1 MDDLTKH
8 CNCLSLSE
16 REGDDICFK
25 KDRCSKEHIIVGM
38 FLTRCALNMDAMAR
52 TFKPL

>member
-8 CNCLSLSE
+8 WNCLSLFE

-25 KDRCSKEHIIVGM
+25 KDLCSKEHIIVGM
-38 FLTRCALNMDAMAR
+38 FLTQRALNIDVVAR